1 MYKQINFYDFE
12 KAFISMGRETQFT
25 YIGKKELFDWLECLE
40 DNQNKGIELD
50 IISLCCEFTEY
61 ESIKEFQK
69 DYGIEYKT
77 IEDIEYYTIVIPV
90 ITNKDKKI
98 QSFIIANF

>member
-1 MYKQINFYDFE
+1 MYQQINFNDFDR
-12 KAFISMGRETQFT
+12 AFVNMGRENQFT
-25 YIGKKELFDWLECLE
+25 YTGKKELFDWLECLE
-40 DNQNKGIELD
+40 DGKNIDLD

-69 DYGIEYKT
+69 DYGKKYKT